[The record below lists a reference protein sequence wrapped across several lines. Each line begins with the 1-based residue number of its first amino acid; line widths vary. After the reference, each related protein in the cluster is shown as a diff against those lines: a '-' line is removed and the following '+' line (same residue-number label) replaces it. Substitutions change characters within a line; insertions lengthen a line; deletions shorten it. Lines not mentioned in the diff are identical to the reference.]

1 MSVTNGNNKVA
12 MAMTTPYALFLGC
25 IIPNRYPGIEL
36 AIRNVAPMLGIELKD
51 MEGASCCPAPGVF
64 KSFDKPAWLALAARN
79 LTIAESLGCDVITLC
94 NGCYGSLKEANEIL
108 KQDTEQ
114 RDKFNKI
121 LNDVKREFKGN
132 IKVRHLV
139 EVLYRDLGTDQISKL
154 VKRPLNLNVAVHYGC
169 HLLRPTKYR
178 EIKSSERPKFLDEL
192 VEVLGAKS
200 VSYKDKMMCCGAG
213 GGVRAAALDVAL
225 DMTREKLQN
234 IKDAGADL
242 IVSPCSFCHLQFDRG
257 QIEIRDKTG
266 VFFNIPTLHYVQ
278 FLGLAL
284 GLPPEKLGV
293 YNNAIPADTIIKKI

>member
-1 MSVTNGNNKVA
+1 MEIVKVVRV
-12 MAMTTPYALFLGC
+12 MTTPYALYLGC
-25 IIPNRYPGIEL
+25 LIPNRYPGIEL
-36 AIRNVAPMLGIELKD
+36 AMRNVAPALGIELRD

-64 KSFDKPAWLALAARN
+64 KSFYKPTWLALAARN

-108 KQDTEQ
+108 KQDAEE

-132 IKVRHLV
+132 IQVRHLV
-139 EVLYRDLGTDQISKL
+139 EVLYRDFGTDQISKM

-178 EIKSSERPKFLDEL
+178 EIKSSERPTFLDEL

-200 VSYKDKMMCCGAG
+200 VPYRDKMMCCGAG

-225 DMTREKLQN
+225 DMTKEKLQN

-242 IVSPCSFCHLQFDRG
+242 IVTPCAFCHLQFDRG
-257 QIEIRDKTG
+257 QLEIRDKAG

-278 FLGLAL
+278 LLGLAL

-293 YNNAIPADTIIKKI
+293 YNNAIPTDSIIQKI

>member
-1 MSVTNGNNKVA
+1 MNGSSGVVTV
-12 MAMTTPYALFLGC
+12 MTTPYALYLGC

-36 AIRNVAPMLGIELKD
+36 AMRNVAPVLGIELKD

-64 KSFDKPAWLALAARN
+64 KSFDRPTWLALAARN
-79 LTIAESLGCDVITLC
+79 LTIAESLGCDVVTLC
-94 NGCYGSLKEANEIL
+94 NGCYGTLKEANEVL
-108 KQDTEQ
+108 KQDAEQ
-114 RDKFNKI
+114 REKLNKI

-132 IKVRHLV
+132 IQVRHFV
-139 EVLYRDLGTDQISKL
+139 EVLYRDFGTDQISKL
-154 VKRPLNLNVAVHYGC
+154 VKKPLNLNVAVHYGC

-178 EIKSSERPKFLDEL
+178 EIKSSERPTFLDEL

-200 VSYKDKMMCCGAG
+200 VPYRDKMMCCGAG

-234 IKDAGADL
+234 IKNVGADL
-242 IVSPCSFCHLQFDRG
+242 VVTPCAFCHLQFDRG
-257 QIEIRDKTG
+257 QLEIRDKTG
-266 VFFNIPTLHYVQ
+266 VLFNIPILHYVQ

-293 YNNAIPADTIIKKI
+293 YNNAIPTDSIIQKM